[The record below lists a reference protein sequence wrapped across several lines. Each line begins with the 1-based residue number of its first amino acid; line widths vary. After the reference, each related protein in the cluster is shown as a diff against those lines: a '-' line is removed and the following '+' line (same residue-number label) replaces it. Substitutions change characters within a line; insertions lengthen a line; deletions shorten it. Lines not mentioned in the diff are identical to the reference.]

1 MFLLLFPDK
10 TSSFAISSVI
20 LLDKVAR
27 ELDKVAIISSGKV
40 IAACAIAI
48 N

>member
-10 TSSFAISSVI
+10 TSSFATSSVI
-20 LLDKVAR
+20 LLDRVAR
-27 ELDKVAIISSGKV
+27 ELDKVAIIFSGKV
-40 IAACAIAI
+40 IIACAIAI